1 MPQQAPPGLPPNGL
15 AFLTQWFEALGAV
28 VAQTF
33 SPATNGRQISSP
45 ASPSPC
51 AVLFPVLASLTM

>member
-1 MPQQAPPGLPPNGL
+1 MCLSRLLLGFL
-15 AFLTQWFEALGAV
+15 AQWFEALGAV

-33 SPATNGRQISSP
+33 SPATNGRRVRSP

-51 AVLFPVLASLTM
+51 AVLFPVLASLTT